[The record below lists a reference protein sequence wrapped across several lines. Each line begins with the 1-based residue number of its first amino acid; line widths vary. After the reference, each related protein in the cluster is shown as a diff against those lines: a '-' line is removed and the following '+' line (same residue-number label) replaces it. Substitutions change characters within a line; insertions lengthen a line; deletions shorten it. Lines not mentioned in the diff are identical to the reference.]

1 MPAQKPRLL
10 KFSEFIVRNEQRTK
24 LDQRSPESTRVA
36 NRQLSEQLVND
47 ETIDYIH
54 SQIPFD
60 GDDDKKRQT
69 VEDIST
75 TLARFIDM
83 GDVLIFAICVRAE

>member
-1 MPAQKPRLL
+1 MDIAQKPRLL
-10 KFSEFIVRNEQRTK
+10 KFSEFIVRNEQKTK
-24 LDQRSPESTRVA
+24 LDERLPGSIRVA

-47 ETIDYIH
+47 EMIEL
-54 SQIPFD
+54 PFD
-60 GDDDKKRQT
+60 GDDDKKHQP